1 MYAKIKDS
9 TQLFLLL
16 LPVAENNVLLYS
28 KDEPLGSRLLD
39 GVRKNR
45 QLHNILKK
53 KPFTTND
60 PGRDDFGELG
70 PYKNTIF
77 WKAAKN
83 IGFRKNTRRL
93 GDTFSLLSKCRE
105 NV

>member
-45 QLHNILKK
+45 QLHNIWKK
-53 KPFTTND
+53 NLS
-60 PGRDDFGELG
+60 RQ
-70 PYKNTIF
+70 TIQVEMIL
-77 WKAAKN
+77 A
-83 IGFRKNTRRL
+83 
-93 GDTFSLLSKCRE
+93 S
-105 NV
+105 